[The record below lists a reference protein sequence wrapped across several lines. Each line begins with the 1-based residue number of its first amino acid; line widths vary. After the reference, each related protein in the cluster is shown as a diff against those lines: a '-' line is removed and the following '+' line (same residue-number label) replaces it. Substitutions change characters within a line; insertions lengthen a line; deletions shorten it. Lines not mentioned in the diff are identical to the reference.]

1 MNKTIIG
8 IIIGIGVC
16 GIGFTSY
23 KALDYLNKIEENKKV
38 IESLEKNVSDLEK
51 KSDDLEKE
59 NKKLKDKQESL
70 EINQKQETNNKV
82 NKEPVSENKQEPK
95 KEVKKEKSLTEQWQD
110 IYNSWSETKKQ
121 HYEQGVL
128 INPTQHEIAVYKE
141 VFKNADRSRGP
152 YLRHDAAMGLV
163 KE

>member
-1 MNKTIIG
+1 MNKTIMG

-38 IESLEKNVSDLEK
+38 IESLEK

-70 EINQKQETNNKV
+70 EINQKQDLSKKQETNNQV

-95 KEVKKEKSLTEQWQD
+95 KEVKKEKSLTDQWQD

-141 VFKNADRSRGP
+141 VFKNTDRSRGP